1 MGARINHL
9 AICSENVAREGKFY
23 EAAFGMRVPG
33 WEEGRRA
40 TPSQRGG
47 LALGDGYLGLTVF
60 SRKQGYIPGVHH
72 FGVDVD
78 DSEATGAR
86 IVEKYPSLKVLK
98 RPSNRPFSSFGGH
111 DPCGNYF
118 DISQPTLENRA
129 GLYVQK
135 EVREQERQVSHIK
148 LRVVDAPG
156 VARFY
161 QEIFEFEEMKKAL
174 EDPNFYLTDGRVTL
188 VIAPWNLLDYE
199 GAGIEK
205 PGIEHIGF
213 RVESLDAVKEDL
225 AELRKSD
232 SDLAEKPVVN
242 PSEGEV
248 RRSLIAS
255 CRHGNYVT
263 SDPDGVFI
271 DISEA

>member
-1 MGARINHL
+1 MGARITHL

-47 LALGDGYLGLTVF
+47 MALGDGYLGLTLF
-60 SRKQGYIPGVHH
+60 NRKQGYIPGVHH

-78 DSEATGAR
+78 ESETTSALIA
-86 IVEKYPSLKVLK
+86 EKYPSLKVLK
-98 RPSNRPFSSFGGH
+98 RPSNRPFSSYGGH
-111 DPCGNYF
+111 DPFGNYF
-118 DISQPTLENRA
+118 DISQPQLENRA

-135 EVREQERQVSHIK
+135 EVREAERQVSHLK
-148 LRVVDAPG
+148 LRVVNAPR
-156 VARFY
+156 AAQFY
-161 QEIFEFEEMKKAL
+161 QEIFEFEEMEKAL
-174 EDPNFYLTDGRVTL
+174 EDPNYYLTDGRVTL
-188 VIAPWNLLDYE
+188 VIAPWSLLDYE

-213 RVESLDAVKEDL
+213 RVKNLDAMKEEL
-225 AELRKSD
+225 SELRKSNPEM
-232 SDLAEKPVVN
+232 AERPVVN

-248 RRSLIAS
+248 RRGLIEG
-255 CRHGNYVT
+255 CRHGSYVT
-263 SDPDGVFI
+263 SDPDGNFI